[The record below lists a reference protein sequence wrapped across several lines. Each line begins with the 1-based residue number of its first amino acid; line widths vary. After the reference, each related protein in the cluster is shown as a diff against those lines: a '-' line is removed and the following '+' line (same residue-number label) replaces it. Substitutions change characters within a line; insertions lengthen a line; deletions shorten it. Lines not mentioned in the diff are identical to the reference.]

1 MQSNRI
7 PTPLQRRIRLL
18 LLSFPLILLLALAV
32 SGAAAQAES
41 PAAAPGSN
49 IGKVFVMTNDAA
61 GNAVQA
67 FSRADDGSL
76 SPAGTYPTGGLGS
89 GSGLGSQGALILSHN
104 NRYLFVVNAG
114 SNKISSFRVRG
125 DELVWA
131 DAVSSNG
138 EKPISLTFDGRRL
151 YVLNAGGSGNVTG
164 FKVQPNGALVPIPGA
179 TQYLSNNGVG
189 AAPGPAQVSFTP
201 NGRQLVVS
209 EKGSNQLVTYNVTS
223 DGLEPG
229 VAHASNGQ
237 TPFGFDFARR
247 DILIVS
253 EAFGGAADASAV
265 SSYRAG
271 QGMLD
276 TITASAP
283 TEQTAACWVV
293 VTGNG
298 RYAYT
303 TNTGS
308 GSVSGYAIDRA
319 GNLTLLDADGR
330 TGLTGDG
337 SSPIDA
343 ALSGHSNYL
352 YVLNAGTASI
362 SAFAVQRDGS
372 LTHLG
377 DTVVAAG
384 SVGIAAR

>member
-114 SNKISSFRVRG
+114 SNEISSFRVRG

-131 DAVSSNG
+131 DTVSSNG

-237 TPFGFDFARR
+237 TPFGFDFARGLR
-247 DILIVS
+247 
-253 EAFGGAADASAV
+253 
-265 SSYRAG
+265 RR
-271 QGMLD
+271 
-276 TITASAP
+276 
-283 TEQTAACWVV
+283 
-293 VTGNG
+293 G
-298 RYAYT
+298 RRQRRLVLSRRPGHARHHHRV
-303 TNTGS
+303 GPH
-308 GSVSGYAIDRA
+308 R
-319 GNLTLLDADGR
+319 ADGR
-330 TGLTGDG
+330 LLGGRHRQRPLRLHHQHWQRLRIRLRHRPRRQPDPAGRRR
-337 SSPIDA
+337 PHRPHRRRQFA
-343 ALSGHSNYL
+343 HRRRPERPQQLPLCPQCGHSQH
-352 YVLNAGTASI
+352 
-362 SAFAVQRDGS
+362 QRFRR
-372 LTHLG
+372 
-377 DTVVAAG
+377 
-384 SVGIAAR
+384 AARRQPDPPG